1 MATPKK
7 QAASVEVSLTDLA
20 VAVQIID
27 LASEKGLF
35 KGGDL
40 KPVGEVRERLIAYIK
55 QNAPVEEVTTETKGK
70 ENGN

>member
-1 MATPKK
+1 MAKK
-7 QAASVEVSLTDLA
+7 QAATEIAVTDLA

-40 KPVGEVRERLIAYIK
+40 KPVGEVRERLVNYIK
-55 QNAPVEEVTTETKGK
+55 ENAPAPAEAPANETI
-70 ENGN
+70 N

>member
-1 MATPKK
+1 MAATKK

-55 QNAPVEEVTTETKGK
+55 ENAPVEETTETKGK